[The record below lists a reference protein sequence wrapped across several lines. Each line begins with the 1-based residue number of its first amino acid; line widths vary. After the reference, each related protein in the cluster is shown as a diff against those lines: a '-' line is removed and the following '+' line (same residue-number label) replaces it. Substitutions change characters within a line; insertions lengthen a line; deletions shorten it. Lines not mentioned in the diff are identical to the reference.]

1 MKVSEKQ
8 KKKHYELEKRTIKRI
23 PLDVQKKD
31 YAKIKTHADNVGESV
46 NGYIKKSIAMRMETE
61 DMTNKIDTAIFESEK
76 EMDEGG
82 QSIALD
88 DAFENLEKKRRN
100 KEYLAMLDRSI
111 QQAKEGK
118 VVVKTMEE
126 LEEMEKE
133 WVA

>member
-31 YAKIKTHADNVGESV
+31 YAKIKTHADNAGESV
-46 NGYIKKSIAMRMETE
+46 NGYIKKSISMRMETE
-61 DMTNKIDTAIFESEK
+61 DMTNQIDTAIFESEK

-133 WVA
+133 